1 MSTNMNTIINANTSA
16 LKGTDPFKSFQ
27 AFVSNFFIDALK
39 NDIIDDEVFE
49 KINTMFKSPS
59 VYKALKTDIRPRT
72 TTKTKRDPAKP
83 LKPATTFFRFAKEQ
97 RPAITA
103 AMQKIAGE
111 NKVKSTDVTKAIAA
125 EWKTYKEDAENKPKG
140 KAAKQLAAWNVE
152 IEQEKVAY
160 LEAMKDYVPVAGVDS
175 DSSSKKSKG
184 PAKTDPT
191 KPKRPPSEY
200 ILYSKHHRDAIK
212 AANPD
217 ALNKDITGLIAKQWV
232 AFKELVE
239 DDDDDA
245 RREMKGYKKIVKSA
259 KAKFDEEMESYKPSE
274 GYDEKGRLVKTEDE
288 ESSQSEPDAKPASKK
303 KIGDKR
309 KRNQMASSD
318 DE

>member
-1 MSTNMNTIINANTSA
+1 MSNQTNLFTAAVSKFLHTLSA
-16 LKGTDPFKSFQ
+16 DFDT
-27 AFVSNFFIDALK
+27 
-39 NDIIDDEVFE
+39 IDDFLTAFDSE
-49 KINTMFKSPS
+49 KIQNLFIKTVNKVTRAP
-59 VYKALKTDIRPRT
+59 KA
-72 TTKTKRDPAKP
+72 KRDPAKP
-83 LKPATTFFRFAKEQ
+83 VKPATTFFRFAKKQ
-97 RPAITA
+97 RERITA
-103 AMQKIAGE
+103 ALQKIAGE

-125 EWKTYKEDAENKPKG
+125 EWKIYKEDAENKPKG

-152 IEQEKVAY
+152 IEQEKVVY
-160 LEAMKDYVPVAGVDS
+160 LEAMKDYVPSVGVDS

-217 ALNKDITGLIAKQWV
+217 APSKDITGLIAKQWV

-239 DDDDDA
+239 DDDLYA
-245 RREMKGYKKIVKSA
+245 RREMKGYKKTVKIA
-259 KAKFDEEMESYKPSE
+259 KATFDEEMESYKPSE
-274 GYDEKGRLVKTEDE
+274 GYDEKGRLIKTEDE
-288 ESSQSEPDAKPASKK
+288 ESSESEPDAKPASKK
-303 KIGDKR
+303 KIGEKR